1 MSKLTLILEN
11 TALPSVFCF
20 SLIIFYVLL
29 KKYIKSKLTS
39 LLPLT
44 ISNTSSQQQQ
54 QQQQP
59 SSSIAAAPSPPAN
72 SPSSLTP
79 APFNPLKTKKS
90 TKKTKEAPIPLVEFP
105 PTAGPSTSSGGGADD
120 MTTSFTNLAEAR
132 SGFYQISFEN
142 SSDDS
147 L

>member
-54 QQQQP
+54 QQQP

-79 APFNPLKTKKS
+79 APFNPLKKTKK

-105 PTAGPSTSSGGGADD
+105 PTAGPSTSGAGAD